1 MPETKKRQRVRAQ
14 NIQGKSEGHF
24 GLIRN
29 DLSFRSVNPDFRH
42 FLRRTCACLNTTP
55 LFGEQKKEFNNM
67 QWTTGYWGMAS
78 QQLWDAAKHK
88 ITSILRT
95 PGCL

>member
-55 LFGEQKKEFNNM
+55 LFGEQKKNSTTCNVQRVIGEWQVNNYGTL
-67 QWTTGYWGMAS
+67 Q
-78 QQLWDAAKHK
+78 
-88 ITSILRT
+88 SIK
-95 PGCL
+95 